1 MFRRRS
7 LFNKKQDSG
16 QGRMSVAM
24 PVVVGFTP
32 TENDG
37 ACFYAAGP
45 AVRNLMLLI
54 IRNI

>member
-1 MFRRRS
+1 
-7 LFNKKQDSG
+7 
-16 QGRMSVAM
+16 MSVAM